1 MGINVFK
8 SVFGADFGSNLPR
21 SHVRGARQAGY
32 ADRRQKRRD
41 AETWGERPGVK
52 KRRGRRA
59 ARRAGARQRIRD
71 RSGSDSGQQGG
82 SLGPWVVPKEPIRA
96 NQGGLVSHKSIYD
109 MEKGG

>member
-21 SHVRGARQAGY
+21 SHVRGDRQAGY
-32 ADRRQKRRD
+32 AKRRKARKD

-52 KRRGRRA
+52 RRRGRRA
-59 ARRAGARQRIRD
+59 DRRAGARQRIRG
-71 RSGSDSGQQGG
+71 RQPGG
-82 SLGPWVVPKEPIRA
+82 SRTIPQPGRTLPVVMNK
-96 NQGGLVSHKSIYD
+96 GGLVTHKSIYD